1 MISFPVTRLVYANV
15 YEGVKFEREYEP
27 TFTVSILDAE
37 LPEELREFARQ
48 PKVVNG
54 ENLLAISAGKFRPQ
68 VTMAEGRTG
77 AAQLSAVLQCA
88 RDSNLQLDKLLL
100 GIPVDLLVEVYE
112 GRSPAGF
119 KKQLSLRAIRAKYTD
134 VLRRYDEV
142 LEELWK

>member
-1 MISFPVTRLVYANV
+1 MRVFSVTRLVYANV
-15 YEGVKFEREYEP
+15 YNGVVFERGDEP

-37 LPEELREFARQ
+37 FPEELREFARQ

-54 ENLLAISAGKFRPQ
+54 ENLLAISAGKVRPQ

-77 AAQLSAVLQCA
+77 ASHLSTILQCA